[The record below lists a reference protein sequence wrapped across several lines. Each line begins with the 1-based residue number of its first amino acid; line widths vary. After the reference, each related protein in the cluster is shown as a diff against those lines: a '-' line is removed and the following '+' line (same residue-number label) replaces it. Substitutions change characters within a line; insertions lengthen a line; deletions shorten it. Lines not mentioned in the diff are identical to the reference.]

1 MTRRVLIHVQHL
13 LGTGH
18 LRRAAAIAAALAN
31 ADFDVEIVSGGP
43 PIAGLETG
51 RARLFQLPALRT
63 ADLTF
68 KHLIDDR
75 GQAIDATWRA
85 DRREALLARFR
96 AVRPDVLITELF
108 PFGRRALEFELVPLL
123 ETAWSAV
130 PRPLILCSLRDVLVA
145 PSDPDKTARAVARA
159 RRWYDC
165 LLVHG
170 DPALIDLP
178 ASYPA
183 ANSLSDRIVY
193 TGYIGADAGPAA
205 PAGVGDGEVI
215 VSAGGAAVGLR
226 LFEAAAA
233 ARRLGAASGRPWRF
247 LLGADLPAEARQ
259 RLLAH
264 SAPGLIV
271 EPARRDFQDLLRR
284 CHISV
289 SQGGYNTIMDLLATQ
304 ARAVIVPFAGGGE
317 TEQAQRAAAMAAKG
331 WVEVVPEDKLEPEVL
346 AAAIDRAARGPKPD
360 RRLNCLGTRE
370 TVRLVSDLLD
380 RRGAA

>member
-1 MTRRVLIHVQHL
+1 MTRRVFFHVQHL

-18 LRRAAAIAAALAN
+18 LRRAAAIAAALAD
-31 ADFDVEIVSGGP
+31 AEFEVEIVSGGP
-43 PIAGLETG
+43 PIAGLEIG

-63 ADLTF
+63 ADLSF
-68 KHLIDDR
+68 NRLIDDR
-75 GQAIDATWRA
+75 GRAIDEAWRT
-85 DRREALLARFR
+85 DRREKLLARFR
-96 AVRPDVLITELF
+96 AVRPDVLVTELF

-123 ETAWSAV
+123 EAARSAV

-145 PSDPDKTARAVARA
+145 PSDPEKIARAVARA
-159 RRWYDC
+159 RMWYDR

-183 ANSLSDRIVY
+183 ARSLADRIVY
-193 TGYIGADAGPAA
+193 TGYIGADPGPPA
-205 PAGVGDGEVI
+205 PAGDGEGEVV

-233 ARRLGAASGRPWRF
+233 ARPLCAASGRPWRF

-259 RLLAH
+259 RLHAR

-304 ARAVIVPFAGGGE
+304 TRAVIVPFAGGGE

-331 WVEVVPEDKLEPEVL
+331 WVEVVPEDKLEPAAL
-346 AAAIDRAARGPKPD
+346 AAAIDRAGRAPKPD
-360 RRLNCLGTRE
+360 RHLNCRGTTE
-370 TVRLVSDLLD
+370 TVRQISSLLD
-380 RRGAA
+380 QRGAA